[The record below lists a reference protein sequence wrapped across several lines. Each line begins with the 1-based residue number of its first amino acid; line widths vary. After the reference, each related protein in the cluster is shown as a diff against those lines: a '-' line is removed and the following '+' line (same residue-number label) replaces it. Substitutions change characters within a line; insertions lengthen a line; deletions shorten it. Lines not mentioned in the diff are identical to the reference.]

1 MQRRFSWI
9 FGYAFGVR
17 ERYYEATFEH
27 VRLSQLFVLLVGRS
41 VFNGVSSDRLI
52 NCSLYDRGDWHS
64 SRTFRQEAL
73 LLHRHLKKRHY
84 GLKLTH
90 WRSRAR
96 APDRLLQCKRIYVVR
111 SNYKR
116 ESCGESEQ
124 RVECTSPW
132 EWIAN
137 REQKRGGVFSRRES
151 HGIGVLPI
159 EDERKKVGETCRGCW
174 KANRRAVISL
184 TLSWIVECINRPQ
197 MTRIVAWT
205 KRRKRRWRRTSTLDT
220 FRI

>member
-52 NCSLYDRGDWHS
+52 NCSLYDRSDWHS

-137 REQKRGGVFSRRES
+137 REQKRGGVLSTRVSRNRS
-151 HGIGVLPI
+151 ASNRG
-159 EDERKKVGETCRGCW
+159 RKKEGRWNMSRLLKGEPTGGYIIDSIVD
-174 KANRRAVISL
+174 RR
-184 TLSWIVECINRPQ
+184 
-197 MTRIVAWT
+197 MY
-205 KRRKRRWRRTSTLDT
+205 
-220 FRI
+220 